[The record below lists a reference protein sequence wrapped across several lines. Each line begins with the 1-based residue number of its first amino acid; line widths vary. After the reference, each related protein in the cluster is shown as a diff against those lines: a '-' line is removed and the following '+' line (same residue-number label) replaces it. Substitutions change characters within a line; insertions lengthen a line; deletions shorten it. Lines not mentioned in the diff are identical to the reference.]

1 MIVLN
6 DEIKKELVKLAS
18 EKNIF
23 LEGNITKLIL
33 DQNDTQFSSYIQQC
47 ISRDKENRRKR
58 LDITKTIQ
66 QQNKELI
73 EWKAHNQ
80 QLNKDLQFALEASE
94 KAKQLAENDLDMLQ
108 KRTQYELVGSIVK
121 VALYVICGVG
131 TITSILFAITLF
143 TDIENK
149 TVESS
154 WSNMFSILL
163 TNSFSIVG
171 TIMGVKY
178 ASDKDRKR
186 RHDDICGKCG
196 KNL

>member
-6 DEIKKELVKLAS
+6 DGIKKELIQLAS

-23 LEGNITKLIL
+23 LEGNITKLIDTESDL
-33 DQNDTQFSSYIQQC
+33 DFRNYIFQC
-47 ISRDKENRRKR
+47 ISRDKESRKKR

-66 QQNKELI
+66 QQNKELT
-73 EWKAHNQ
+73 EWKAHNE
-80 QLNKDLQFALEASE
+80 QLNSELKLALETSE
-94 KAKQLAENDLDMLQ
+94 KAKQLAESDLDVLQ
-108 KRTQYELVGSIVK
+108 KRTQNELVGSIVK
-121 VALYVICGVG
+121 VALWIICGVG
-131 TITSILFAITLF
+131 TITSILFAITLL

-178 ASDKDRKR
+178 ANNRNNDRGGGGCKY
-186 RHDDICGKCG
+186 KA
-196 KNL
+196 K

>member
-1 MIVLN
+1 MISLN
-6 DEIKKELVKLAS
+6 DELKKELIALAS

-23 LEGNITKLIL
+23 LEGNILKIINA
-33 DQNDTQFSSYIQQC
+33 DGDHEFSDYIESS
-47 ISRDKENRRKR
+47 INRDKESRKKR
-58 LDITKTIQ
+58 LEITKTIQ

-73 EWKAHNQ
+73 EWKAHNE
-80 QLNKDLQFALEASE
+80 QLNIDLQEALAVSE
-94 KAKQLAENDLDMLQ
+94 KAKQLAENDLDVLQ

-121 VALYVICGVG
+121 VALWVICGVG
-131 TITSILFAITLF
+131 IITSMLFSITLF
-143 TDIENK
+143 MDIENK

-178 ASDKDRKR
+178 ASDKKGR
-186 RHDDICGKCG
+186 GKC
-196 KNL
+196 KCDD

>member
-6 DEIKKELVKLAS
+6 DEIKKELIQLAS

-23 LEGNITKLIL
+23 LEGNITKLIDTESDL
-33 DQNDTQFSSYIQQC
+33 DFRNYIFQC
-47 ISRDKENRRKR
+47 ISRDKENRKKR

-66 QQNKELI
+66 QQNKELT
-73 EWKAHNQ
+73 EWKTHNE
-80 QLNKDLQFALEASE
+80 QLNKDLQSALEASE
-94 KAKQLAENDLDMLQ
+94 KAKQLAESDLDVLQ
-108 KRTQYELVGSIVK
+108 KRTQNELVGSIVK
-121 VALYVICGVG
+121 VALWIICGVG
-131 TITSILFAITLF
+131 TITSILFAITLL

-178 ASDKDRKR
+178 ANNRNNGRDGGGCKYK
-186 RHDDICGKCG
+186 K
-196 KNL
+196 

>member
-6 DEIKKELVKLAS
+6 DEIKKELIQLAS

-23 LEGNITKLIL
+23 LEGNITKLIDTESDL
-33 DQNDTQFSSYIQQC
+33 DFRNYIFQC
-47 ISRDKENRRKR
+47 ISRDKENRKKR

-66 QQNKELI
+66 QQNKELT
-73 EWKAHNQ
+73 EWKTHNE
-80 QLNKDLQFALEASE
+80 QLNKDLQSALEASE
-94 KAKQLAENDLDMLQ
+94 KAKQLAESDLDVLQ
-108 KRTQYELVGSIVK
+108 KRTQNELVGSIVK
-121 VALYVICGVG
+121 VALWIICGVG
-131 TITSILFAITLF
+131 TITSILFAITLL

-178 ASDKDRKR
+178 ANNRNNDRDGSGCKY
-186 RHDDICGKCG
+186 K
-196 KNL
+196 K

>member
-1 MIVLN
+1 MIILN
-6 DEIKKELVKLAS
+6 DKIKKELIQLAS

-23 LEGNITKLIL
+23 LEGNITKLIDTESDL
-33 DQNDTQFSSYIQQC
+33 DFRNYIFQC
-47 ISRDKENRRKR
+47 ISRDKESRKKR

-66 QQNKELI
+66 QQNKELT
-73 EWKAHNQ
+73 EWKAHNE
-80 QLNKDLQFALEASE
+80 QLNSELKLALETSE
-94 KAKQLAENDLDMLQ
+94 KAKQLAESDLDVLQ
-108 KRTQYELVGSIVK
+108 KRTQNELVGSIVK
-121 VALYVICGVG
+121 VALWIICGVG
-131 TITSILFAITLF
+131 TITSILFAITLL

-178 ASDKDRKR
+178 ANNRNNDRGGGGCKY
-186 RHDDICGKCG
+186 KA
-196 KNL
+196 K

>member
-1 MIVLN
+1 MIILN
-6 DEIKKELVKLAS
+6 DKIKKELIQLAS

-23 LEGNITKLIL
+23 LEGNITKLIDTESDL
-33 DQNDTQFSSYIQQC
+33 DFRNYIFQC
-47 ISRDKENRRKR
+47 ISRDKENRKKR

-66 QQNKELI
+66 QQNKELT
-73 EWKAHNQ
+73 EWKAHNE
-80 QLNKDLQFALEASE
+80 QLNSELKLALEASE
-94 KAKQLAENDLDMLQ
+94 KAKQLAESDLDVLQ
-108 KRTQYELVGSIVK
+108 KRTQNELVGSIVK
-121 VALYVICGVG
+121 VALWIICGVG
-131 TITSILFAITLF
+131 VITSILFATTLL

-178 ASDKDRKR
+178 ANNKNDRDGGCKY
-186 RHDDICGKCG
+186 
-196 KNL
+196 KNK

>member
-6 DEIKKELVKLAS
+6 DEIKKELIQLAS

-23 LEGNITKLIL
+23 LEGNITKLIDTESDL
-33 DQNDTQFSSYIQQC
+33 DFRNYIFQC
-47 ISRDKENRRKR
+47 ISRDKESRKKR

-66 QQNKELI
+66 QQNKELT
-73 EWKAHNQ
+73 EWKAHNE
-80 QLNKDLQFALEASE
+80 QLNSELKLALEASE
-94 KAKQLAENDLDMLQ
+94 KAKQLAESDLDVLQ
-108 KRTQYELVGSIVK
+108 KRTQNELVGSIVK
-121 VALYVICGVG
+121 VALWIICGVG
-131 TITSILFAITLF
+131 VITSILFATTLL

-149 TVESS
+149 TIESS

-178 ASDKDRKR
+178 ANNKNDRDGGCKY
-186 RHDDICGKCG
+186 
-196 KNL
+196 KNK

>member
-6 DEIKKELVKLAS
+6 DEIKKELIQLAS

-23 LEGNITKLIL
+23 LEGNITKLIDTESDL
-33 DQNDTQFSSYIQQC
+33 DFRNYIFQC
-47 ISRDKENRRKR
+47 ISRDKESRKKR

-66 QQNKELI
+66 QQNKELT
-73 EWKAHNQ
+73 EWKAHNE
-80 QLNKDLQFALEASE
+80 QLNSELKLALEASE
-94 KAKQLAENDLDMLQ
+94 KAKQLAESDLDVLQ
-108 KRTQYELVGSIVK
+108 KRTQNELVGSIVK
-121 VALYVICGVG
+121 VALWIICGVG
-131 TITSILFAITLF
+131 TITSILFAITLL

-178 ASDKDRKR
+178 ANNRNNDRGGGGCKY
-186 RHDDICGKCG
+186 KA
-196 KNL
+196 K